1 MQRFDV
7 EKWDEPIEIMERDGK
22 KSVSIELSDNYD
34 GEFDENGVWHF
45 SRMEFFGVCC
55 LGKFVNPAMK
65 SASVELYS
73 QNELLKDIN
82 SKIKMFKKIKLDNN
96 INNKGGEIQNNKIN
110 NFSVLELDDKSIE
123 KLSNSICDKL
133 LSVKDK
139 KGGRNMPK
147 GKDFSL
153 TGEQLVKELSN
164 ILGEVRF
171 ENSWG
176 FEQRRYYYIDHKP
189 DENLVIV
196 EDGADNWNLYGFSY
210 SIDKDKVTIDF
221 ESGKRMVYDFREFEG
236 DDEPEIEFTLVSK
249 QRYEEAIEHAK
260 AEKEKEL
267 IEKFSTEKETAINE
281 SVEQE
286 KEKIRKEYESKL
298 NEESSKLSDLQTK
311 YSILMEEV
319 EELKNYKQEKETA
332 ERKEQID
339 AIFEMFSEK
348 LTEEE
353 MKPVR
358 EFAEDSEVSI
368 NEIENKLKLI
378 AFDKVVKF
386 SKNTKKESKVV
397 KFNFDD
403 KEGVKPSRYGDLFE
417 KYGFK
422 NGGK

>member
-1 MQRFDV
+1 
-7 EKWDEPIEIMERDGK
+7 MERDGK

-65 SASVELYS
+65 SASVEQYS

-82 SKIKMFKKIKLDNN
+82 SKIEMFKKIKLDNN

-281 SVEQE
+281 SVNKKKKRLE
-286 KEKIRKEYESKL
+286 KNMKL
-298 NEESSKLSDLQTK
+298 N
-311 YSILMEEV
+311 
-319 EELKNYKQEKETA
+319 
-332 ERKEQID
+332 
-339 AIFEMFSEK
+339 
-348 LTEEE
+348 
-353 MKPVR
+353 
-358 EFAEDSEVSI
+358 
-368 NEIENKLKLI
+368 
-378 AFDKVVKF
+378 
-386 SKNTKKESKVV
+386 
-397 KFNFDD
+397 
-403 KEGVKPSRYGDLFE
+403 
-417 KYGFK
+417 
-422 NGGK
+422 